1 MKQVTRGKKK
11 TYSQPIVET
20 VMTSVDVI
28 MVSAI
33 MDNWNDFQGNGELY

>member
-1 MKQVTRGKKK
+1 MKQVTRDKKK

-20 VMTSVDVI
+20 MIMSKDVI

-33 MDNWNDFQGNGELY
+33 MDNWDDFQGNGVLY